1 MNSNHITSKHITS
14 ILNHIRH
21 GGFAANVPEGLGET
35 HTLINNKYVMTLSRQ
50 TDGGMSFEWNGP
62 ERPHLHRRATLTLEG
77 DTLTFTELFAPRSYS
92 ERSHWRAL
100 YAAYNQGDDGL
111 FECTIWSELAAA
123 MALPRVLDMAGTS
136 ALRVESELQTADP
149 FIWRWL
155 DFSWPIK
162 RYPSGQWAGEP
173 HLPME
178 VTDEDPNGPWT
189 SFGLIY
195 EASCGRT
202 TGAAMATPFR
212 RTKLEVAQ

>member
-1 MNSNHITSKHITS
+1 MNQINSTHIVR
-14 ILNHIRH
+14 ILQHLGH
-21 GGFAANVPEGLGET
+21 GGFAANVPESLSDAQILT
-35 HTLINNKYVMTLSRQ
+35 NNDYLMTVER
-50 TDGGMSFEWNGP
+50 DEEGVSFCWQGP
-62 ERPHLHRRATLTLEG
+62 ERPQLYRRATLVLEG
-77 DTLTFTELFAPRSYS
+77 DTLTFTELFDPRSYS

-100 YAAYNQGDDGL
+100 YAAYKQGDDGL
-111 FECTIWSELAAA
+111 FECTVWSELAAA

-136 ALRVESELQTADP
+136 ALRVESQLQTADP

-155 DFSWPIK
+155 NFSWPIK

-178 VTDEDPNGPWT
+178 IVHEDPIGPWT

-202 TGAAMATPFR
+202 TGAAMVTPFR
-212 RTKLEVAQ
+212 RTTLKGVK